1 MTGTN
6 NSTANLCHT
15 GSIGLDNILG
25 GGLPRHRLY
34 LVEGDPGVGKT
45 TLGLQFLLEG
55 VKRKET
61 VLYITL
67 SETKDELEM
76 VAKSHGW
83 SLEGIHLFE
92 FSAVEQQMKM
102 HEGSTFFHP
111 SEVQLNETTQTFLK
125 EVDRLNPSR
134 VVFDSLSEMRL
145 LSETPLRHR
154 RQILSL
160 KQYFASRSCTVLML
174 DDRAHEG
181 TDLHVQSLAHGVIFL
196 QKLSPEYGVSRRRIN
211 VQKIRGQPFRE
222 GYHDYVIHRGSME
235 FFPRLIAGEH
245 RSKFKM
251 EPLSSGIPEM
261 DALLGG
267 GLDRGTSTV
276 IMGAAGTGKSTI
288 SLQFALSAIRS
299 GEKAAI
305 FMFDEGMGTLLARAK
320 GIGMDLEGALKSGQL
335 FLQQVDPAELS
346 PGEFVHNIRRKVEEE
361 DFRMIAIDSM
371 NGYMNAMPAEK
382 FLQLHLHELYTYLNQ
397 LGVVTITILAQQ
409 GLIGQMQSQAD
420 LSYLADNV
428 MLLRYYEV
436 HGSVKQAISMIK
448 KRSGTHERHIREF
461 EITSKG
467 LRVGRPLKEFQGILT
482 GTPLFSGRLS
492 SSRIEEAAS
501 NT

>member
-1 MTGTN
+1 MN
-6 NSTANLCHT
+6 NHSSARLCHT
-15 GSIGLDNILG
+15 GNVGLDNILG
-25 GGLPRHRLY
+25 GGLPPHRLY

-55 VKRKET
+55 VRRKET

-83 SLEGIHLFE
+83 SLDGIHLFE
-92 FSAVEQQMKM
+92 FSALEQQMKM

-160 KQYFASRSCTVLML
+160 KQYFAKRKSTVLML

-211 VQKIRGQPFRE
+211 VQKIRGQSFRE
-222 GYHDYVIHRGSME
+222 GYHDYVIHKGCME

-245 RSKFKM
+245 RAKFKQ
-251 EPLSSGIPEM
+251 EALSSGIPEL

-276 IMGAAGTGKSTI
+276 IMGAAGTGKTTI

-299 GEKAAI
+299 GEKAAL
-305 FMFDEGMGTLLARAK
+305 FLFDEGMGTLLARAS

-346 PGEFVHNIRRKVEEE
+346 PGEFVHTIRRKVEDEGV
-361 DFRMIAIDSM
+361 RLISIDSM

-397 LGVVTITILAQQ
+397 LGVVTLTILAQQ

-436 HGSVKQAISMIK
+436 HGTVKQAISMIK
-448 KRSGTHERHIREF
+448 KRSGAHERHIREF
-461 EITSKG
+461 EITARG

-492 SSRIEEAAS
+492 SSQIGEEAS
-501 NT
+501 SST